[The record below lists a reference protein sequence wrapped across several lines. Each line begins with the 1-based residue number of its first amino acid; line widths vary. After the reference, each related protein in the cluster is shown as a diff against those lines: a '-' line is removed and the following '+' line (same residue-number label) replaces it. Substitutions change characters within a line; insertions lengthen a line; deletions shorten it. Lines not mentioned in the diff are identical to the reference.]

1 MIISLGSLWLDF
13 DNTEAKRGRD
23 KNEKGEEELVIM
35 GSYGIGLGRL
45 MGTVV
50 EILSD
55 DKGIIW
61 PASIAPFKVHVVELV
76 SNNAKVK
83 ETAEKLYETLVKEG
97 IEVLYDDRDAR
108 AGEKFNDSDL
118 IGIPVRIVVSD
129 KGLEK
134 GEFEVKLRSNGKVLN
149 LKEQEILK
157 FVTEYK

>member
-1 MIISLGSLWLDF
+1 
-13 DNTEAKRGRD
+13 
-23 KNEKGEEELVIM
+23 M
-35 GSYGIGLGRL
+35 GSYGIGLSRL

-61 PASIAPFKVHVVELV
+61 PVSIAPFKVHIVELI
-76 SNNAKVK
+76 SDNIKVR
-83 ETAEKLYETLVKEG
+83 ETAQKLYAMFTKNN
-97 IEVLYDDRDAR
+97 IEVLYDDREAR

-118 IGIPVRIVVSD
+118 IGIPMRIVVSD

-134 GEFEVKLRSNGKVLN
+134 GEFEIKLRKDGKIVS
-149 LKEQEILK
+149 LKEKEILD